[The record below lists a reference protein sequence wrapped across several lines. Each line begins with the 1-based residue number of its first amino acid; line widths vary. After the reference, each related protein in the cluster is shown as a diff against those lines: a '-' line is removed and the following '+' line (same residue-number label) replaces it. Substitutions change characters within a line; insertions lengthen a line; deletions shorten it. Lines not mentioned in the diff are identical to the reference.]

1 MEPAGQEELG
11 KLEDP
16 VKLLVDMAKQGK
28 IDPWN
33 IDVVEVADKFLL
45 ELERARKLDLRISGR
60 VLLYAAILTR
70 MKAEI
75 LAEEAV
81 LCVSENEEPPGSE
94 DAIEGGRKCGED
106 YEFTGTPDYDY
117 YGEIDFGDFEGFGL
131 EGFGLGTAEKSE
143 ENLFEDEIIAHLMR
157 PHRKVR
163 RFTTLKDLLRELERA
178 EKTKKKKRDTGSIGN
193 TVLKTPHEEDIED
206 TISAVEEEL
215 KKLFERRD
223 FVTFSELVE
232 GRGLKRK
239 LSLFVSI
246 LYLTY
251 RKKIE
256 IEQEKIYEDDILI
269 FPVSRNAEGNAER

>member
-1 MEPAGQEELG
+1 
-11 KLEDP
+11 
-16 VKLLVDMAKQGK
+16 
-28 IDPWN
+28 
-33 IDVVEVADKFLL
+33 
-45 ELERARKLDLRISGR
+45 
-60 VLLYAAILTR
+60 
-70 MKAEI
+70 
-75 LAEEAV
+75 
-81 LCVSENEEPPGSE
+81 
-94 DAIEGGRKCGED
+94 
-106 YEFTGTPDYDY
+106 
-117 YGEIDFGDFEGFGL
+117 
-131 EGFGLGTAEKSE
+131 
-143 ENLFEDEIIAHLMR
+143 MR

>member
-1 MEPAGQEELG
+1 MEPAGQEELR

-33 IDVVEVADKFLL
+33 IDVVEVADKFLM

-81 LCVSENEEPPGSE
+81 LCVSEPEGSSSSEGVRE
-94 DAIEGGRKCGED
+94 DC
-106 YEFTGTPDYDY
+106 EFASNAPEYDY
-117 YGEIDFGDFEGFGL
+117 YGEIDFEGFENL
-131 EGFGLGTAEKSE
+131 NLMDTAEKSE
-143 ENLFEDEIIAHLMR
+143 EGMFEDEIIAHLMK

-163 RFTTLKDLLRELERA
+163 RFTTLKDLLRELERV
-178 EKTKKKKRDTGSIGN
+178 EKTKKKKRERGSVKN
-193 TVLKTPHEEDIED
+193 KVLETPHEEDMED
-206 TISAVEEEL
+206 TISAVESEL
-215 KKLFERRD
+215 KKLFKRRD
-223 FVTFSELVE
+223 FVTFSELAE
-232 GRGLKRK
+232 GKELKRK

-256 IEQEKIYEDDILI
+256 IEQEKVYEDDIFI
-269 FPVSRNAEGNAER
+269 FPVSRNAERNAER